1 MATGNRLDD
10 YTPLEQI
17 TTDFDYSYHPAVD
30 TWWIKLPGVDLPAGI
45 LTSEHGVMVGGSG
58 ITLARP
64 IGLSGSGLW
73 NVVNNDF
80 IKVG

>member
-1 MATGNRLDD
+1 MEGNRLPDD
-10 YTPLEQI
+10 VPLEDI
-17 TTDFDYSYHPAVD
+17 TTDFDYSYHPDMD
-30 TWWIKLPGVDLPAGI
+30 TWWIKLPGVTLAAGI
-45 LTSEHGVMVGGSG
+45 LTGEHGVMVGGSG

-64 IGLSGSGLW
+64 IDLSGSGVW